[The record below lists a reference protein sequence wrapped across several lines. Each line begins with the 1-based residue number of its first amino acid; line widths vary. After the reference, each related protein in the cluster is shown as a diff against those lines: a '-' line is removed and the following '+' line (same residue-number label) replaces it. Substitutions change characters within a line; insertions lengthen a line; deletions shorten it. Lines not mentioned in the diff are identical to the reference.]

1 MLRVTSK
8 WELTSC
14 RGIIQTSVS
23 RVTQVILGWYGQH
36 KERIHLV
43 CSMVWFPGV
52 CVTALLTIYGLVWYY
67 MYNINPGIAASV
79 TSGLC
84 MLVSFPDPQYSTH

>member
-1 MLRVTSK
+1 MPRVTSK

-14 RGIIQTSVS
+14 CGIIQTSFS
-23 RVTQVILGWYGQH
+23 RVTQVILGWYGQR
-36 KERIHLV
+36 KDRIHLV

-67 MYNINPGIAASV
+67 MYSINPGTASV
-79 TSGLC
+79 TSGSC
-84 MLVSFPDPQYSTH
+84 MLVSFPDPQYSTY

>member
-1 MLRVTSK
+1 MPRVTSK

-14 RGIIQTSVS
+14 REIIQTSFS
-23 RVTQVILGWYGQH
+23 RVTQVILGWYSQH
-36 KERIHLV
+36 KDRMHLV
-43 CSMVWFPGV
+43 CTMVWFPGV

-67 MYNINPGIAASV
+67 MYNINPGRASV

>member
-1 MLRVTSK
+1 MPRVTSK

-14 RGIIQTSVS
+14 CGIIQTSFS
-23 RVTQVILGWYGQH
+23 RVTQVILRWYGQR
-36 KERIHLV
+36 KDRIHLV

-67 MYNINPGIAASV
+67 MYNINPGIASV
-79 TSGLC
+79 TGGLC